1 MRKVTAYNVL
11 TLNGF
16 FKSPQDDIRWHVHG
30 EEEEQYSIDS
40 LQHGH
45 ILLFGRRTWEMM
57 ASFWPTPMAA
67 EQSPEV
73 AVGMNRAEK
82 IVFTRT
88 PFPPAWSHTRVVSGD
103 IVGEIRALKATPG
116 PSMTILGSGS
126 IVSLFAGHGLI
137 DEFEFMIDP
146 VAIPDGTPAFAG
158 IPGPLALE
166 LTGSRV
172 FRSGT
177 VLLTYRPRRGESPS

>member
-1 MRKVTAYNVL
+1 MRKLKAFNIL
-11 TLNGF
+11 TLNGY
-16 FKSPQDDIRWHVHG
+16 FKSPQDDISWHVHG

-45 ILLFGRRTWEMM
+45 VLLFGRRTYDMM
-57 ASFWPTPMAA
+57 ASFWPTAMAA
-67 EQSPEV
+67 KQSPEV

-88 PFPPAWSHTRVVSGD
+88 PFAPAWSNTRVVSGD
-103 IVGEIRALKATPG
+103 IVGEIRALKATAG

-137 DEFEFMIDP
+137 DEFDFMIDP

-158 IPGPLALE
+158 IPDRLALE

-177 VLLTYRPRRGESPS
+177 VLLTYRPRRVGVDS